1 MFDCTRDKSEYTQG
15 VWRSLDLH
23 CSFHQGKMLDFQKEK
38 NLKISNIKVRIYW
51 KVYKFLDNYHASLPV
66 LSDANKIKKRK
77 VGMITFCMM
86 TIALI
91 QLIHRLAS

>member
-1 MFDCTRDKSEYTQG
+1 
-15 VWRSLDLH
+15 
-23 CSFHQGKMLDFQKEK
+23 MLDFQKEK

-77 VGMITFCMM
+77 VGMITFGMMTFGMM
-86 TIALI
+86 TIA
-91 QLIHRLAS
+91 